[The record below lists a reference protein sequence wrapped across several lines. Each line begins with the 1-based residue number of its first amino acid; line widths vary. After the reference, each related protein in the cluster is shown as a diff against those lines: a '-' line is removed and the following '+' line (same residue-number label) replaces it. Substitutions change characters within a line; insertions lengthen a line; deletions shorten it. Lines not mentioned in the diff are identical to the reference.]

1 LALARALGSFC
12 EQQWRAA
19 RLIVVSY
26 AMSDIDLR
34 DGWREHGPS
43 VNARC
48 AAEDPVEKNS

>member
-1 LALARALGSFC
+1 LALARTLGSFC

-34 DGWREHGPS
+34 DGWQKPGPI
-43 VNARC
+43 VRVRC
-48 AAEDPVEKNS
+48 AAEHR